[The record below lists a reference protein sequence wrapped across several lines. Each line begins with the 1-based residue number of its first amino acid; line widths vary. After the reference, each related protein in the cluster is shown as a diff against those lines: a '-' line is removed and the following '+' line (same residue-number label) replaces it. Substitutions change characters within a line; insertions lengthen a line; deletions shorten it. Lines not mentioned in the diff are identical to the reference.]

1 MKKTLLV
8 LLSIALSMSCASQ
21 GPSTDAETT
30 APPEAAAAPAG
41 TPDSQIGLAPGTAF
55 EQPQQKAIGFNT
67 VDPGESE
74 LRTRPNEEFPPAVPH
89 SIEDMETITFT
100 ENSCLECHDP
110 SVAADMGAVAV
121 PSSHNVDLRRKP
133 DAEGDKVVGA
143 RWVCTS
149 CHVTQTDAEPLVALS
164 SG

>member
-1 MKKTLLV
+1 MKKLLLA
-8 LLSIALSMSCASQ
+8 LLSIAFLMSCATQS
-21 GPSTDAETT
+21 PPTDAETST
-30 APPEAAAAPAG
+30 PPQAAAAPVG
-41 TPDSQIGLAPGTAF
+41 TPDSEIGLAAGTAF
-55 EQPQQKAIGFNT
+55 EQPQQQAIGFNT

-74 LRTRPNEEFPPAVPH
+74 LRARPNSEFPPAVPH
-89 SIEDMETITFT
+89 STEDLETITFE
-100 ENSCLECHDP
+100 ENPCLECHDP

-133 DAEGDKVVGA
+133 TAEGKDVVGA

-149 CHVTQTDAEPLVALS
+149 CHVAQTDAEPLVAIS